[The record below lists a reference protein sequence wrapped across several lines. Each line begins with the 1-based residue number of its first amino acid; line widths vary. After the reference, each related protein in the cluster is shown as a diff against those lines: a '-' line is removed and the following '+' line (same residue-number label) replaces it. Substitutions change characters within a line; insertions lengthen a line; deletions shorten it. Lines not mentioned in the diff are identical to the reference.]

1 MHGIPYGPEE
11 PTSYFVGYK
20 CPYEYNLYSFI
31 ITLFLAVIVSYAW
44 FVRRSHPCG
53 AIHLLFFY
61 PEWTMTAT
69 RRYNFKSKHIGYT
82 LWHHKKNH
90 EWNMQ
95 LSFPITK
102 FIQKREDRQKKN
114 TLHPE
119 SNRHGHDMY
128 YMISNTHN
136 SFACL
141 FEKYELQFLQDDI
154 VLMLILSVGGI

>member
-53 AIHLLFFY
+53 AIYLLFFY

-102 FIQKREDRQKKN
+102 FIQKREDRKK
-114 TLHPE
+114 TLFIPRAIATDTICIIWSRIRIIHLLA
-119 SNRHGHDMY
+119 SSKNMSYNFYR
-128 YMISNTHN
+128 MI
-136 SFACL
+136 
-141 FEKYELQFLQDDI
+141 
-154 VLMLILSVGGI
+154 